1 MKRSIYFIIL
11 FFFYSSGIVL
21 ANTTQ
26 IIMQPTVPT
35 RPYPRVPAIDRTTV
49 MATATYDGSELAINF
64 SASVGVATITLI
76 DEMGGTWYQETI
88 DTNAALSL
96 YIPVGGLDSGNYTVV
111 VHYDS
116 TQLLGTI
123 EL

>member
-11 FFFYSSGIVL
+11 FFFYSNGIVL

-35 RPYPRVPAIDRTTV
+35 RPYPRAPSVDKITV
-49 MATATYDGSELAINF
+49 MATYAGSELAINF
-64 SASVGVATITLI
+64 SASVGTATITLI
-76 DEMGGTWYQETI
+76 DEMGGIWYQETI
-88 DTNAALSL
+88 DTNATSSL
-96 YIPVGGLDSGNYTVV
+96 YVPVGGFNSGNYTVA
-111 VHYDS
+111 VHYGS

>member
-26 IIMQPTVPT
+26 IILQPTVPA
-35 RPYPRVPAIDRTTV
+35 RPYPRAPAIDTTTV
-49 MATATYDGSELAINF
+49 KATYDGSELAINF
-64 SASVGVATITLI
+64 SASVGTATITLI
-76 DEMGGTWYQETI
+76 DEMGGIWYQETI

-96 YIPVGGLDSGNYTVV
+96 YIPVGGFDSGNYTVV
-111 VHYDS
+111 VHYGS